1 MSEIKALV
9 PVMTS
14 NTEPSGVVEYSS
26 LWTSSGNYKG
36 YYAFDN
42 DDSTYWASSTNS
54 ANQWISYEF
63 PEKKLVKQIF
73 IDAGN
78 QGSSGDTYKL
88 QYYNGTEWVDLFDY
102 RTYGNGVSETYSFG
116 NNVYAKK
123 YRVIFGGS
131 STHNTR
137 TIQLY
142 GLDEVKHLHSAGNPE
157 AIRDWF
163 NASLYNKEEIDNLFI
178 QNNQP
183 GLIPYDLTIQG
194 YEPEQMVKLVG
205 QTSGKVYN
213 LCLAALMGE
222 DMKETVLWTN
232 SGSTNP
238 STITLSDDW
247 TKYKF
252 LMVLAKQ
259 NSTTYNLYWF
269 ISNIYPT
276 SRLKELI
283 NNSVSI
289 GIAIPSSDG
298 YVDYAINLTTTLTYK
313 THDKL
318 IIDSIIGYS

>member
-1 MSEIKALV
+1 M
-9 PVMTS
+9 
-14 NTEPSGVVEYSS
+14 
-26 LWTSSGNYKG
+26 
-36 YYAFDN
+36 
-42 DDSTYWASSTNS
+42 
-54 ANQWISYEF
+54 
-63 PEKKLVKQIF
+63 
-73 IDAGN
+73 
-78 QGSSGDTYKL
+78 
-88 QYYNGTEWVDLFDY
+88 
-102 RTYGNGVSETYSFG
+102 
-116 NNVYAKK
+116 
-123 YRVIFGGS
+123 
-131 STHNTR
+131 
-137 TIQLY
+137 
-142 GLDEVKHLHSAGNPE
+142 SAGNVP

-183 GLIPYDLTIQG
+183 GLIPYDLTVQG
-194 YEPEQMVKLVG
+194 YEPEQYVKLVG

-238 STITLSDDW
+238 QTITLADDW

-252 LMVLAKQ
+252 LVVLAKQ

-269 ISNIYPT
+269 INSIYPT

-283 NNSVSI
+283 NNSVSV
-289 GIAIPSSDG
+289 GMAITSSDG
-298 YVDYAINLTTTLTYK
+298 YVDYAMNLTTTLTYK